1 MHGHVILLMFVAYCI
16 IFYYNYNTSCV
27 LYMQDDLAYTV
38 HVLQKLQQEL
48 NVFGVLGPS
57 DPAVLEIMSHV
68 AGNVYKKLIVSFH
81 AFDMTCCRQL
91 YNPKSFGSKGF
102 VSRV

>member
-1 MHGHVILLMFVAYCI
+1 MHAIISCIHVLQYYCYSVRI
-16 IFYYNYNTSCV
+16 VMYI
-27 LYMQDDLAYTV
+27 QDDLAYTV

-68 AGNVYKKLIVSFH
+68 AGNVYKKLIVSIN
-81 AFDMTCCRQL
+81 M
-91 YNPKSFGSKGF
+91 
-102 VSRV
+102 VSI